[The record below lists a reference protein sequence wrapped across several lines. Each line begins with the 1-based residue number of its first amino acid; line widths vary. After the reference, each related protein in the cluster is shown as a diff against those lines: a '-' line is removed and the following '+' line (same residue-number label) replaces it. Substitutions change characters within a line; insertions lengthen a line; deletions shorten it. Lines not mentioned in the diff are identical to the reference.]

1 MKAYSRSELESLID
15 NYVLGLHADRNR
27 KIIKDKLIH
36 GFSIRDIASFYGLS
50 ETRIKTVIRTFK
62 RKIDALEK

>member
-1 MKAYSRSELESLID
+1 MKVYSRSELESLID

-36 GFSIRDIASFYGLS
+36 GFSIRDISSFYGLS
-50 ETRIKTVIRTFK
+50 ETRIKTIIRTFK

>member
-1 MKAYSRSELESLID
+1 MKNYSRTELESLID

-27 KIIKDKLIH
+27 KIIKDKLIN
-36 GFSIRDIASFYGLS
+36 GFSIRDIASFYHLS